1 MRFAAMIWFILGNTY
16 MYTLMQPLTNYLDVF
31 DEVPKFVMLP
41 ITTSSLA
48 SDIFLLISGFL
59 GTYILCR
66 ATLKSSSGMPLFLWT
81 WIHRAIRIWP
91 LYLAIFI
98 WWEWIVPYFTSG
110 PMWFSYYTTIVQ
122 DCTTYWYLH
131 VLFLNNLFPADY

>member
-1 MRFAAMIWFILGNTY
+1 
-16 MYTLMQPLTNYLDVF
+16 
-31 DEVPKFVMLP
+31 MLP

-66 ATLKSSSGMPLFLWT
+66 ATLKSSSGMPLFVWT
-81 WIHRAIRIWP
+81 WIHRAVRIWP

-98 WWEWIVPYFTSG
+98 WWEWIVPLLNYG
-110 PMWFSYYTTIVQ
+110 PMWFTYYTTILQ
-122 DCTTYWYLH
+122 DCTKYWYLH
-131 VLFLNNLFPADY
+131 VLFINNLFPTGYETRCMPWTYYIALDF